1 MSFAEAMVLG
11 PETSSLFQG
20 AVLPTL
26 TEPTSPPAP
35 GDVGPEPVRPQPPW
49 RPVPALQGS
58 LLHVSVPIAPA
69 FSLNHYVLLG
79 LQNLV
84 SNYYITFSL
93 LK

>member
-35 GDVGPEPVRPQPPW
+35 GDVGPEPVRP
-49 RPVPALQGS
+49 
-58 LLHVSVPIAPA
+58 
-69 FSLNHYVLLG
+69 
-79 LQNLV
+79 
-84 SNYYITFSL
+84 
-93 LK
+93 